1 MSDLKDNYFKEF
13 FFLYTLGIVFTI
25 GAVYILN
32 KFKSQTNDTLI
43 WYVYIFM
50 ILFLIIIS
58 LFLLKTNNAFIAIIG
73 TIIIVGYGIYKI
85 STFININN
93 ESVDQTIDQTIDQTT
108 GNQTTEGNET
118 FITTGIIIAF
128 VVISIIA
135 IIVIYTRSPDK
146 FETGYNNLKSGYDKL
161 KGFFKRNVSEEE
173 QILEYETKIREN
185 ERLADLKIRL
195 AEAQK
200 RHSNAE
206 KILECVKK
214 NYIVKTP
221 DIDTENCT
229 IKYTGI
235 NQIDTSF
242 TL

>member
-1 MSDLKDNYFKEF
+1 MSDLKDNYVKEF

-25 GAVYILN
+25 GSLYILN

-58 LFLLKTNNAFIAIIG
+58 LFLLNTNNAFIAIIG
-73 TIIIVGYGIYKI
+73 TIVIIGYGIFKI
-85 STFININN
+85 STIININN
-93 ESVDQTIDQTIDQTT
+93 QPVDKTT
-108 GNQTTEGNET
+108 GNQTTINSEGNET

-128 VVISIIA
+128 VVITIIA

-146 FETGYNNLKSGYDKL
+146 FVTGYNNLKSGYDKF
-161 KGFFKRNVSEEE
+161 KGFFKKNVSDEE

-200 RHSNAE
+200 RHANAE
-206 KILECVKK
+206 QILECVKK
-214 NYIVKTP
+214 NYTVKTP
-221 DIDTENCT
+221 DVDTENCT
-229 IKYTGI
+229 IKYTGM
-235 NQIDTSF
+235 NQIDTTF